1 MNLSPELKYYLNFG
15 HPFFMWVLFAFT
27 LYVLYLGVQV
37 RRTRSAEGEAK
48 KALIQG
54 KFNDKHYLMGS
65 ILLGMVVMGNMGGM
79 AVTYLN
85 NSKLFFGAH
94 LLAGLGMTVLFALSA
109 TLAPFM
115 KKGQDWARNAHIA
128 LNLAIVGIFGWQA
141 ITGME
146 IVVKILGSAPST

>member
-1 MNLSPELKYYLNFG
+1 MDLSPELKYYLNFG

-27 LYVLYLGVQV
+27 LYVMYLGVQV

-54 KFNDKHYLMGS
+54 KFNDKHYQMGS

-94 LLAGLGMTVLFALSA
+94 LLAGLGMTCPLCAFC
-109 TLAPFM
+109 
-115 KKGQDWARNAHIA
+115 N
-128 LNLAIVGIFGWQA
+128 
-141 ITGME
+141 
-146 IVVKILGSAPST
+146 LGSLYEKRRRLGSQCSYCLELSDRWYFWLAGHHRDANCRQNFGQCA